1 MDMGAFEAIL
11 KSFGA
16 LTELWGST
24 PKAQG
29 TSAEEVD
36 TSQRSLTLVEG
47 KRKADMKEGDDE
59 ENSSFNS
66 VLSGNSLL
74 GKRPNSRRI
83 VKLEKGECS
92 MGAKKFPQLEIDEEA
107 AFIHGGYILDVVLL
121 GNKIVGENRR
131 LRKVSDKGGACKVVI
146 PISSALFFGNTKS
159 WFGASR
165 GVRLCDPLS
174 TFLFA
179 LMAMYIRVKRSKTTY
194 FLQCDPTET
203 ILDVKQKLHTL
214 IDQPINDQRLILV
227 GTGEILDDS
236 KTLADQKV
244 ENDAVVALTLRK
256 VVSYNLPLEQ
266 SRFFEVSASF
276 CCALFPRGFH
286 TIFPVPMKSQAL
298 SMVIIFL
305 RKILVANRMKEPPI
319 ELCYHALD
327 VIIVSVV
334 KKPANLTNNKKKLPV
349 VVGSNLLFL
358 DPGSGV
364 IKQTGRCQL
373 ATMFQG
379 GGEEGMG
386 VVVVIG
392 DNCVELDDNE
402 FEDVNIVRPNDDFY
416 QSRDPDGS

>member
-1 MDMGAFEAIL
+1 
-11 KSFGA
+11 
-16 LTELWGST
+16 
-24 PKAQG
+24 
-29 TSAEEVD
+29 
-36 TSQRSLTLVEG
+36 
-47 KRKADMKEGDDE
+47 
-59 ENSSFNS
+59 
-66 VLSGNSLL
+66 
-74 GKRPNSRRI
+74 
-83 VKLEKGECS
+83 
-92 MGAKKFPQLEIDEEA
+92 
-107 AFIHGGYILDVVLL
+107 
-121 GNKIVGENRR
+121 
-131 LRKVSDKGGACKVVI
+131 
-146 PISSALFFGNTKS
+146 
-159 WFGASR
+159 
-165 GVRLCDPLS
+165 
-174 TFLFA
+174 
-179 LMAMYIRVKRSKTTY
+179 MYIRVKRSKTTY

-256 VVSYNLPLEQ
+256 
-266 SRFFEVSASF
+266 
-276 CCALFPRGFH
+276 GFH

-305 RKILVANRMKEPPI
+305 R
-319 ELCYHALD
+319 
-327 VIIVSVV
+327 
-334 KKPANLTNNKKKLPV
+334 KPANLTNNKKKLPV

-392 DNCVELDDNE
+392 DNCVEL
-402 FEDVNIVRPNDDFY
+402 
-416 QSRDPDGS
+416 G